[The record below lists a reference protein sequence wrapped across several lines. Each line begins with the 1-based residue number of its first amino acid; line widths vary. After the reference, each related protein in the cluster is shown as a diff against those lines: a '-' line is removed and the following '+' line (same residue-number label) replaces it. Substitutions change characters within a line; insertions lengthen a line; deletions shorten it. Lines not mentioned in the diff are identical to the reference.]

1 MKLTFNELNLLMKT
15 LSEKQ
20 NELANQKNNMQKQEE
35 KNFESEWDFIPS
47 IELQKTKATYYAL
60 SKLIEKI
67 ENNISIGVE

>member
-20 NELANQKNNMQKQEE
+20 NELATQKNNMQKQEE

-47 IELQKTKATYYAL
+47 
-60 SKLIEKI
+60 SKLQ
-67 ENNISIGVE
+67 

>member
-20 NELANQKNNMQKQEE
+20 NELATQKNNMQKQEE
-35 KNFESEWDFIPS
+35 KNFESEWDFISS
-47 IELQKTKATYYAL
+47 IELQKTKETYYAL